1 MDVEPVEE
9 SKDRGF
15 KGEEGRFSLL
25 FEFEFEFELEAVRSG
40 KGARNKERGSSDSGG
55 REDET
60 VELEEAV
67 EVRLIKGRLT
77 RLVISSYIERSG
89 RART

>member
-25 FEFEFEFELEAVRSG
+25 FEFEFELEAVRSG